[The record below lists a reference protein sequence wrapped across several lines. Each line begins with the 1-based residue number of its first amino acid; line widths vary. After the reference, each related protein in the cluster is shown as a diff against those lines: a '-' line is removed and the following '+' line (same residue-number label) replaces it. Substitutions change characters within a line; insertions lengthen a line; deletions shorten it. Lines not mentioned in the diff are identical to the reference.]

1 MNYKAFNNYL
11 NTVLNAIYAQDEHLE
26 KKDEQTFTEHGRWA
40 LNRLETIFCDKKQN
54 LRRWLNGKP
63 CVFTSDRTG
72 EKIEINIGRDRE
84 ALYYF
89 LVFCYRMNTK
99 REIDADFRDYLALAI
114 TRSCTADE
122 DWEEC

>member
-40 LNRLETIFCDKKQN
+40 LNRLETVFCDKKQN

-72 EKIEINIGRDRE
+72 EKIEINVGRDRE

-99 REIDADFRDYLALAI
+99 REIDADFRDYLALVI

-122 DWEEC
+122 DWGEC

>member
-11 NTVLNAIYAQDEHLE
+11 NTVLNAIYAQDEHLDE
-26 KKDEQTFTEHGRWA
+26 KDEQTFTEHGRWA

-63 CVFTSDRTG
+63 CVFTIDRTG
-72 EKIEINIGRDRE
+72 EKIEINVGRDRE

-99 REIDADFRDYLALAI
+99 QEIDADFRDYLALVI

-122 DWEEC
+122 DWGEC

>member
-63 CVFTSDRTG
+63 CGFTSDRTG
-72 EKIEINIGRDRE
+72 EKIEIDVGRDRE
-84 ALYYF
+84 ARYYF

-99 REIDADFRDYLALAI
+99 QEIDADFRDYLALVI

>member
-40 LNRLETIFCDKKQN
+40 LNRLETVFCDKKQN

-99 REIDADFRDYLALAI
+99 QEIDADFREYLALVI
-114 TRSCTADE
+114 TRSCTTDE